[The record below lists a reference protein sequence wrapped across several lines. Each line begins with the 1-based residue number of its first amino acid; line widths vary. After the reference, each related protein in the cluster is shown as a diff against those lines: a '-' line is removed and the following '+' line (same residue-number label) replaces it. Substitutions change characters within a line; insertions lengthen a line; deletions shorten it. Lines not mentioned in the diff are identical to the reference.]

1 MAAARRTNDAN
12 HLHDGSMTMSY
23 DYDTIE
29 FESVDSESWPD
40 SVFDWGDSEGEGESL
55 ESRRRGRRA
64 PARPV
69 PTARGGNTFRPRP
82 GGGGASGAVTQAQ
95 LEAALARVRV
105 EVRANATG
113 IKTLDGR
120 VRTAIADQ
128 DRFQA
133 ATRKQVDKLRSDLKT
148 TQTLSALIPLIAK
161 PGTKIGQVAPLLH
174 LVGSDL
180 MGGGSTAGSTG
191 SGGILGNNNNLVA
204 IGALLYASNAFGTTP

>member
-1 MAAARRTNDAN
+1 
-12 HLHDGSMTMSY
+12 MTY
-23 DYDTIE
+23 DYATDTME
-29 FESVDSESWPD
+29 TLDSESWPD
-40 SVFDWGDSEGEGESL
+40 SIFDWSDSEDES
-55 ESRRRGRRA
+55 ESYEATRRRKR
-64 PARPV
+64 PTRPV

-82 GGGGASGAVTQAQ
+82 GGGGASGPVTQAQ

-128 DRFQA
+128 DRFQT
-133 ATRKQVDKLRSDLKT
+133 ATRKQVDKLRGDLKT

-180 MGGGSTAGSTG
+180 MGGGSSATGAGG

-204 IGALLYASNAFGTTP
+204 IGALLYASNAFG

>member
-1 MAAARRTNDAN
+1 
-12 HLHDGSMTMSY
+12 MSY

-29 FESVDSESWPD
+29 FENVDSESWPD
-40 SVFDWGDSEGEGESL
+40 NVFDWSDSENESESF
-55 ESRRRGRRA
+55 ESRRRRRT
-64 PARPV
+64 PPRPV

-82 GGGGASGAVTQAQ
+82 GGGGASGPVTQAQ

-133 ATRKQVDKLRSDLKT
+133 ATRKQVDKLRGDLKT

-180 MGGGSTAGSTG
+180 MGGGSTASGSGG

>member
-1 MAAARRTNDAN
+1 M
-12 HLHDGSMTMSY
+12 MSY
-23 DYDTIE
+23 DYDTSVFENIE
-29 FESVDSESWPD
+29 GESWPD
-40 SVFDWGDSEGEGESL
+40 SVFDWSDGEDEGESL
-55 ESRRRGRRA
+55 ESRRRRRP

-82 GGGGASGAVTQAQ
+82 GGGGAAGPVTQAQ

-133 ATRKQVDKLRSDLKT
+133 ATRKQVDKLRGDLKT

-161 PGTKIGQVAPLLH
+161 PGSSIGQVAPLLH

-180 MGGGSTAGSTG
+180 MGGGGAGGGGG
-191 SGGILGNNNNLVA
+191 SSILGSNNNLVA
-204 IGALLYASNAFGTTP
+204 IGALLYASNAFGSTT

>member
-1 MAAARRTNDAN
+1 
-12 HLHDGSMTMSY
+12 MTY
-23 DYDTIE
+23 DYSTDTME
-29 FESVDSESWPD
+29 NLDSESWPD
-40 SVFDWGDSEGEGESL
+40 SIFDWSDGEDESENYEAA
-55 ESRRRGRRA
+55 RRRKR

-69 PTARGGNTFRPRP
+69 PTARGGNTFRARP
-82 GGGGASGAVTQAQ
+82 GGGGASGPVTQAQ

-133 ATRKQVDKLRSDLKT
+133 VTRKQVDKLRGDLKT

-180 MGGGSTAGSTG
+180 MGGGSTASGG

-204 IGALLYASNAFGTTP
+204 IGALLYASNAFG